1 FSVRMHSSRTWDSTK
16 PLGAPGSAL
25 ESWLLTALASAETA
39 DWRSP
44 SINARVVGSG
54 SPRGCASAV
63 TRLSSV
69 AASGMRN
76 GVALA
81 PTVNWRARLILIPL
95 ESMTCTCHEYLPAG
109 STLFQLIQFWAAAS
123 VLAWPSG

>member
-1 FSVRMHSSRTWDSTK
+1 MHSSRTWDSTAL
-16 PLGAPGSAL
+16 LGAPGSAL
-25 ESWLLTALASAETA
+25 ESRLLTALESAVTA

-69 AASGMRN
+69 AASGTRN

-81 PTVNWRARLILIPL
+81 LTVNWRARLILMPL
-95 ESMTCTCHEYLPAG
+95 ESVSYTGHE
-109 STLFQLIQFWAAAS
+109 
-123 VLAWPSG
+123 

>member
-1 FSVRMHSSRTWDSTK
+1 MHSSRTGDSTE

-25 ESWLLTALASAETA
+25 ESRLLTALASADTA

-44 SINARVVGSG
+44 SINARLVGSG

-63 TRLSSV
+63 TRLSSA
-69 AASGMRN
+69 AASGTRN

-81 PTVNWRARLILIPL
+81 LTVNWRARLILMPL
-95 ESMTCTCHEYLPAG
+95 ESMSCTCHEYVPEG
-109 STLFQLIQFWAAAS
+109 STSFQLIQFWAAAR
-123 VLAWPSG
+123 VLERPSG